1 MTLAELERDLSYGDA
16 PESAKP
22 AIEWLERHGRQF
34 GHWIGGHWILD
45 GPTFPTTNPATG
57 EELGHVHAADTV
69 IVDRSVSA
77 ASAALDSWSGLS
89 GFDRGRYLYA
99 LGRQVQKHS
108 RLLAVLESLD
118 NGKPIR
124 ESRDIDIPLVAR
136 HFTHHAGW
144 AQIVGTEF
152 PDYEAVGVCG
162 QIIPWN
168 FPLLM
173 LAWKI
178 APALACGNTVVLK
191 PAELTPLT
199 AIAFAEL
206 CAEAELP
213 AGVVN
218 IVQGGG
224 ETGKL
229 LVDHPGIRKI
239 AFTGSTE
246 VGREIRR
253 RTAGSGKA
261 LSLELGG
268 KSPYI
273 VFPDAD
279 VDSAIE
285 GLVDAIWFNQGQVC
299 CAGSRLLIQ
308 ESISARFH
316 TKLKARM
323 QKLRVGS
330 PLDKAIDIGAI
341 VSPGQLARIAE
352 LVDLGDKEGGEVW
365 RADVELPSG
374 GCFLQPTLITGVSPS
389 STVAQQ
395 EIFGPV
401 LVSMT
406 FRTPDEAVELAN
418 NTAYGLAASVWSQD
432 IDTALDISKRLHA
445 GTVWIN
451 STNLF
456 DAASGFGGYKES
468 GFGREGG
475 KEGLYAY
482 LKPRKVTPSASISVA
497 TSSNLIDRT
506 LKLYIGGKQVRPDSG
521 YSESI
526 GGMDV
531 PVGNRKDIR
540 NAAEAAIAAAKGWEA
555 KSGHERSQILQFL
568 GENLIQRASSF
579 AVDPEEVEM
588 AAREAFLL
596 ASWADKYDGLVHSTP
611 GRFVTLAMN
620 EPYGVIG
627 IVSSTRGS
635 LTETVRASCAALAM
649 GNTVVL
655 VPAHENPLPAFDLM
669 QVIEIS
675 DVPAGCWNLV
685 SGHTGELSG
694 HLALHEG
701 ISALWCFQ
709 PVWGESIEG
718 ASAGNLKPTWI
729 ADAAEWPASVWLK
742 QATRIKNIWVPYGS

>member
-1 MTLAELERDLSYGDA
+1 MTLADLERELSYGDA
-16 PESAKP
+16 PESPKP
-22 AIEWLERHGRQF
+22 VLEWLDRHGRVF
-34 GHWIGGHWILD
+34 GHWIAGTWVHE
-45 GPTFPTTNPATG
+45 GPIFTTSDPSTNQ
-57 EELGHVHAADTV
+57 ELAKVHAADAMV
-69 IVDRSVSA
+69 VNQAVA
-77 ASAALDSWSGLS
+77 AAQEALTGWQALS

-99 LGRQVQKHS
+99 IGRLVQKHS

-124 ESRDIDIPLVAR
+124 ESRDLDVPLVAR

-144 AQIVGTEF
+144 AQLLESEH
-152 PDYEAVGVCG
+152 PDFEPVGVCG

-199 AIAFAEL
+199 AVAFAEI
-206 CAEAELP
+206 CEEAGLP
-213 AGVVN
+213 LGVVN

-224 ETGKL
+224 ETGRL
-229 LVDHPGIRKI
+229 IVDHAGIQKV

-253 RTAGSGKA
+253 RTAGSKKT

-279 VDSAIE
+279 IDSAVE

-299 CAGSRLLIQ
+299 CAGSRLLVQ
-308 ESISARFH
+308 EGIAARFH

-341 VSPGQLARIAE
+341 VSPEQRCRIEELIETGAR
-352 LVDLGDKEGGEVW
+352 EGGEVW
-365 RADVELPSG
+365 RSSVDLPTG
-374 GCFLQPTLITGVSPS
+374 GCFLAPTLITGVSPS

-475 KEGLYAY
+475 REGLFAY
-482 LKPRKVTPSASISVA
+482 LKPRPRTLEPDTDSSARRPA
-497 TSSNLIDRT
+497 IDRT
-506 LKLYIGGKQVRPDSG
+506 LKLFVGGKQVRPDSG
-521 YSESI
+521 YSEEVE
-526 GGMDV
+526 GYAV

-540 NAAEAAIAAAKGWEA
+540 NAVESASAAAKPWAA

-568 GENLIQRASSF
+568 GENLIQRRDSF
-579 AVDPEEVEM
+579 AAAPTEVDR
-588 AAREAFLL
+588 AAEEAFFW
-596 ASWADKYDGLVHSTP
+596 AAWADKYDGLVHSTP
-611 GRFVTLAMN
+611 GKFVTLAMN
-620 EPYGVIG
+620 EPYGVTA
-627 IVSSTRGS
+627 IVADGGGS
-635 LTETVRASCAALAM
+635 LVGLIRTTCAALAM
-649 GNTVVL
+649 GNTVVM
-655 VPAHENPLPAFDLM
+655 VPSRDRPLPAFDLV
-669 QVIEIS
+669 QVMEIS
-675 DVPAGCWNLV
+675 DIPSGCWNLV
-685 SGHTGELSG
+685 SGPTAELAEQ
-694 HLALHEG
+694 LAQHEG
-701 ISALWCFQ
+701 VDAMWCF
-709 PVWGESIEG
+709 ESSVAEVVENQ
-718 ASAGNLKPTWI
+718 SAGNLKPTWV
-729 ADAAEWPASVWLK
+729 ADHVGWPASVFLR
-742 QATRIKNIWVPYGS
+742 QATRVKNIWVPYGA